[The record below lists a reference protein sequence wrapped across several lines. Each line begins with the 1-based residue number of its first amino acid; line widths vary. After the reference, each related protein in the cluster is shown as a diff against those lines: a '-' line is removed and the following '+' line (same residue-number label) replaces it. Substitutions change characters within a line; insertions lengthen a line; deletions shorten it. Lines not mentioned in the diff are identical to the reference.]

1 MSAFRSLFAQ
11 ALRAAAALVLVSAV
25 AAQAQQPLP
34 KPEGRPILDVTGKI
48 AVTNAPEKASFDLA
62 MLEKIGVTRTKT
74 STAWTEGQPTFEG
87 VSLKALFERLGA
99 KGDTVIAIALNDY
112 KVEIPMD
119 DFNKYPVILAY
130 RMNGEVL
137 RVRDKGPLWIVYPQ
151 DDVPAL
157 KNKETQAKW
166 VWQVKELRI
175 R

>member
-11 ALRAAAALVLVSAV
+11 TLRVAAALVLISAV

-34 KPEGRPILDVTGKI
+34 KPEGRSLLDVTGKI
-48 AVTNAPEKASFDLA
+48 AVTNAPEKASFDLK
-62 MLEKIGVTRTKT
+62 MLESLGVARTKT
-74 STAWTEGQPTFEG
+74 STAWTEGQPAFEG
-87 VSLKALFERLGA
+87 VSVKALLDRLGA

-112 KVEIPMD
+112 KVEIPIE

-130 RMNGEVL
+130 RMNGELL

-151 DDVPAL
+151 DEFPTL
-157 KNKETQAKW
+157 KNKETQSKW